1 MTPADATVAC
11 TMALPA
17 NYRQAEV
24 LAFHGRDAQSTAE
37 TVQGSVICKGFVWQ
51 GRAAVVRLAL
61 GAHEAHCSLS
71 IEGAGAAVSP
81 DLLQDLACRLLGLR
95 MDAAAFEQ
103 SCGQHP
109 ELGPLILAQR
119 GLRVPMA
126 ATPFEALV
134 WAVTGQ
140 QINVG
145 VASMLRRRLILLA
158 GTPHASGL
166 LCHPDASGIAR
177 LSAEQLR
184 EAKFSVA
191 KTDTIL
197 GISRLVCEGRLPL
210 DDWMAGVPLAV
221 DRIREGLLSIK
232 GVGPWT
238 LNYVLLRGFGHADGS
253 LHGDVAVRKAL
264 QRILP
269 PAELKGGKVSAAQ
282 TEAWLA
288 QFSPW
293 RSLVAAHLWASL
305 RFAEG

>member
-1 MTPADATVAC
+1 MTPVDAEVAC
-11 TMALPA
+11 TIPLPA
-17 NYRQAEV
+17 NYRHADV

-37 TVQGSVICKGFVWQ
+37 SVQGMVICKGIVWQ
-51 GRAAVVRLAL
+51 GRAARIRMAL
-61 GAHEAHCSLS
+61 GTHEARCTLS
-71 IEGAGAAVSP
+71 VQGGAVSVAE
-81 DLLQDLACRLLGLR
+81 LEDLARRLLGLR
-95 MDAAAFEQ
+95 MDAEAFEQ
-103 SCGQHP
+103 ACGQHP
-109 ELGPLILAQR
+109 ELGPLILAQS

-126 ATPFEALV
+126 ATPFEALI

-145 VASMLRRRLILLA
+145 VASVLRRRLIMLA
-158 GTPHASGL
+158 GQPHASGL
-166 LCHPDASGIAR
+166 LCHPDAAGIMR

-184 EAKFSVA
+184 QAKFSAA
-191 KTDTIL
+191 KTATIL
-197 GISRLVCEGRLPL
+197 GISRLVCDGQLPL
-210 DDWMAGVPLAV
+210 DDWMAWPLAV
-221 DRIREGLLSIK
+221 DTIREKLLSIK

-238 LNYVLLRGFGHADGS
+238 VNYTLLRGFGHADGS
-253 LHGDVAVRKAL
+253 LHGDVAVRNAL

-269 PAELKGGKVSAAQ
+269 PGDLKDGKVSAAQ

>member
-1 MTPADATVAC
+1 MKPLEADVAC
-11 TMALPA
+11 AMALPA
-17 NYRQAEV
+17 NYRHAEI

-37 TVQGSVICKGFVWQ
+37 SVQGAVIRKGIMWR
-51 GRAAVVRLAL
+51 GHPTVVRMAL
-61 GAHEAHCSLS
+61 GARQVHCTLS
-71 IEGAGAAVSP
+71 VEGAGATVSQAELE
-81 DLLQDLACRLLGLR
+81 DIARRLLGLH
-95 MDAAAFEQ
+95 MDAEAFEQ
-103 SCGQHP
+103 ACGQHP
-109 ELGPLILAQR
+109 ALGPLILAQS

-126 ATPFEALV
+126 ATPFEALI

-166 LCHPDASGIAR
+166 WCHPDASGIAR

-191 KTDTIL
+191 KTATIL
-197 GISRLVCEGRLPL
+197 GISRLVCEGKLPL
-210 DDWMAGVPLAV
+210 DDWMAAPLAV
-221 DRIREGLLSIK
+221 DAIRDALLSIK

-238 LNYVLLRGFGHADGS
+238 VNYALLRGFGHADGS
-253 LHGDVAVRKAL
+253 LHGDVAVRNAL

-269 PAELKGGKVSAAQ
+269 ATALKDGKVSAAQ